1 MCGASAERKEQA
13 KARYEYLKARGR
25 CVKCAQPAF
34 DGRTLCA
41 ECLYK
46 KTLRNIDYVLTEEQ
60 KAKEYERKKERRQ
73 NLKKAGICI
82 ACGKRPAA
90 NGCVRCVE
98 CLLKDR
104 LAHREYAR
112 EKRAE
117 EPEKAPRTYTPP
129 PVHSPAQNHPWKM
142 DNRIV
147 FGRYV

>member
-1 MCGASAERKEQA
+1 MSGASAERKAQA

-25 CVKCAQPAF
+25 CVKCAKPAF
-34 DGRTLCA
+34 AGRTLCA

-46 KTLRNIDYVLTEEQ
+46 KTLRNIDYVLTDEQ
-60 KAKEYERKKERRQ
+60 KAKEYRRKKERYLER
-73 NLKKAGICI
+73 KAAGLCVI
-82 ACGKRPAA
+82 CGKPAA

-104 LAHREYAR
+104 LAQREYAR
-112 EKRAE
+112 EKRAA
-117 EPEKAPRTYTPP
+117 EPEKAPRAYTTP
-129 PVHSPAQNHPWKM
+129 PVHSQAQTHPWKM